1 MVSKETKSCLTR
13 IAGGVAL
20 GGAVG
25 AAAGAVYG
33 TFEAFRYKLLGIL
46 QIPGALKIRHV
57 GQSTLASAG
66 MFGLFLG
73 IGSILHCGK

>member
-33 TFEAFRYKLLGIL
+33 TFEAFRYK
-46 QIPGALKIRHV
+46 IPGALKIRHV